1 MHTYVCDIIILYLIS
16 NIAVM
21 DDNSVA
27 TLRDEVDFK
36 LETVSALGYHVQN
49 PSQPQ

>member
-1 MHTYVCDIIILYLIS
+1 MLCSCLYPHTS

-27 TLRDEVDFK
+27 TLRDKVDFR
-36 LETVSALGYHVQN
+36 LEAVSALDYHVEN

>member
-1 MHTYVCDIIILYLIS
+1 
-16 NIAVM
+16 M

-27 TLRDEVDFK
+27 TLRDRVDFK
-36 LETVSALGYHVQN
+36 LESVSALDYHVKD

>member
-1 MHTYVCDIIILYLIS
+1 MLCSCLCLHTS

-27 TLRDEVDFK
+27 TLRDKVDFK
-36 LETVSALGYHVQN
+36 LETVSALDYHVEN